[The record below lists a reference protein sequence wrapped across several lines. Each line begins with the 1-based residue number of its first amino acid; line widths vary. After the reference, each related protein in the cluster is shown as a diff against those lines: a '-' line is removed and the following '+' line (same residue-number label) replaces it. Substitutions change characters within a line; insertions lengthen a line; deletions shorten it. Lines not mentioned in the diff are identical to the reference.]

1 MTNNI
6 KVTVSYEKPTTSRID
21 TLFAE
26 YDAAHNLAEA
36 TKAELTPII
45 DAVGEAKHRAILD
58 QLEPI
63 KEAVKKLHKLRKQ
76 TYGEGNVSSTYINTY
91 YTLNNDDRAFVIK
104 YSEWVGGG
112 MTIVFSNTNLS
123 SMNGFDF
130 EKIECKYEHMYFS
143 AKNGII
149 ANWNKLNIIEGL
161 QKALERQIQDLIQVA
176 NRKRDTL
183 QANFNAI
190 MND

>member
-1 MTNNI
+1 MNEI
-6 KVTVSYEKPTTSRID
+6 KVTVAYNKPTTSRID

-26 YDAAHNLAEA
+26 YEAAHSLAEA

-45 DAVGEAKHRAILD
+45 NAVGEAKHRAILD

-63 KEAVKKLHKLRKQ
+63 KEAVKKLHELRKQ
-76 TYGEGNVSSTYINTY
+76 TYGEGSVSSTYINTY
-91 YTLNNDDRAFVIK
+91 YTLDNDDRGFVIK
-104 YSEWVGGG
+104 YSEWLGGG
-112 MTIVFSNTNLS
+112 ITIVFSNTNLS

-130 EKIECKYEHMYFS
+130 EKINRRYEHMYFS
-143 AKNGII
+143 AEYGII
-149 ANWNKLNIIEGL
+149 TNWNKLNIIEGL
-161 QKALERQIQDLIQVA
+161 QKALERQIKDLIDVA

-183 QANFNAI
+183 QANFNAM